1 MQIKTDILKQLKSK
15 KYKPVYL
22 LHGEEDYNLDIIAKA
37 FEDEVLTES
46 EKSFNLT
53 IWYGKDATAT
63 QVVDSCMRYPMMA
76 EHQLI
81 MLKEAQDMKTINDL
95 VGYLKKPVPSTVF
108 VILYKHGKL
117 DMRKALGKAIKATGE
132 IYESKRLYSNEIP
145 KWIMQYVE
153 EKGYTLKDKNSM
165 LIADHLGSDLAK
177 ISNELDKIF
186 ILLPKGSEISDD
198 FIEDHVGISKNY
210 NVFELQDAIASRD
223 LHKSYQ
229 IVKYFVDNPKKNPP
243 VVVINGLFSFYS
255 RLYKGVSFVNKNDGD
270 LARELGF
277 SPRNEYAAKFMVR
290 NYRQA
295 LRTYKKHE
303 IEDALITLS
312 EYDLRSKGVN
322 NVSFGGG
329 DLLLE
334 LIYKLVTIKSL
345 A

>member
-1 MQIKTDILKQLKSK
+1 MS
-15 KYKPVYL
+15 
-22 LHGEEDYNLDIIAKA
+22 
-37 FEDEVLTES
+37 
-46 EKSFNLT
+46 
-53 IWYGKDATAT
+53 
-63 QVVDSCMRYPMMA
+63 
-76 EHQLI
+76 
-81 MLKEAQDMKTINDL
+81 
-95 VGYLKKPVPSTVF
+95 
-108 VILYKHGKL
+108 
-117 DMRKALGKAIKATGE
+117 
-132 IYESKRLYSNEIP
+132 
-145 KWIMQYVE
+145 
-153 EKGYTLKDKNSM
+153 KDKNSM